1 MEPDSR
7 TYNENLEK
15 ASIRKLSNN
24 MSDDGNVPQSVGV
37 RYPFLFGSTLNQF
50 ILDYHI
56 SFLPWCSALLWIIFL
71 IA

>member
-15 ASIRKLSNN
+15 ASVRKFSNN
-24 MSDDGNVPQSVGV
+24 IPYGGNVPQSTGV
-37 RYPFLFGSTLNQF
+37 RHPILLSSKVDQF

-56 SFLPWCSALLWIIFL
+56 SFLPWCSALLWIIFV